1 MKTLI
6 EIYQEEQKLYE
17 EKEVRLKA
25 QEAAEKEWQ
34 EAISRLQE
42 EKAKVLDHER
52 NKREGVAMSRMIVG

>member
-25 QEAAEKEWQ
+25 QEAAEKEW
-34 EAISRLQE
+34 
-42 EKAKVLDHER
+42 
-52 NKREGVAMSRMIVG
+52 